1 MLSVKEL
8 GDLLYKSLDTKDKEE
23 AIIKVVEN
31 SNLEK
36 RLQIC
41 LYYSE
46 TYGKSLYSELK
57 TKLSGHFKALA
68 IHLFIH
74 PITFYAKLLKKG
86 LKSFGGDED
95 IILEALSFPN
105 KEEMNQIESC
115 FKTETGKDLIQEIE
129 KNFSGV
135 LKKNLINLI
144 STPRGESHTP
154 NPNKC
159 EKLADLLISVG
170 EGNWAGNDDIF
181 KEVFIKSSGEELILI
196 GRFYYKKTGKNMLD
210 IIEKKITGKNKIL
223 LKEVLYNN
231 IIPQE
236 LYAEKI
242 YNSIKGL
249 GTDNSLL
256 ARVLVLRHEI
266 DMDEINEFYKDKYK
280 KEMKDDIIGDTSG
293 NFQKLCLLLAKC

>member
-31 SNLEK
+31 SKLEK

-249 GTDNSLL
+249 GTNNSLL

>member
-170 EGNWAGNDDIF
+170 EGNWVGNDDIF

-249 GTDNSLL
+249 GTNNSLL